1 VEDLRRWLW
10 WATVALGL
18 VLVGTGGWL
27 SLFYRPP
34 GQKAFNSTTTGPQF
48 LHVVHWVAALLFL
61 AVLVGLAVSTVVA
74 WTRTGPVAVGVVV
87 VAVALLWTGTLL
99 PWDQLALWAVTVG
112 TNIRGFF
119 TAAFDDQVKFVL
131 IGGVEI
137 SRATLRAWFVVHAF
151 VLPVAG
157 VACLAWLRRR
167 SSTVEGAG
175 A

>member
-1 VEDLRRWLW
+1 LAVEDLRRWLW
-10 WATVALGL
+10 RATAALGV
-18 VLVGTGGWL
+18 VLVATGGWL

-34 GQKAFNSTTTGPQF
+34 LRGQSPQA
-48 LHVVHWVAALLFL
+48 LHLVHWVAALLFV
-61 AVLVGLAVSTVVA
+61 AVLVGLAVTTSVA
-74 WTRTGPVAVGVVV
+74 WSRSWPPVFGLVV

-99 PWDQLALWAVTVG
+99 PWDQLALAAVTVG